1 MKPIN
6 LSPEGDPTA
15 PPCPNKAPG
24 WWPLTGFKISN
35 GTDPKKIENYS
46 AHQNPLIDTDFDI
59 ADKCDY

>member
-6 LSPEGDPTA
+6 LFPEGDPTA

-46 AHQNPLIDTDFDI
+46 AHPKSFD
-59 ADKCDY
+59 